1 MEEILK
7 IDSEIKSYI
16 DNIELHAKKL
26 KFNPLGEFKLD
37 LNNVVGI
44 PWHTFHYPGIY
55 LFEIKNNG
63 LSDDFSSWVKNF
75 KHQWMD
81 DRYVKSFT
89 PNLTKKRVKAHTE
102 LSEWIPIYI
111 GKSHDVEGR
120 VHQHV
125 FKNLESTTF
134 ALKLNSRENLYN
146 ETFRISSLEIDLKNY
161 NALMPM
167 IEWTLRE
174 KFNPILGR

>member
-55 LFEIKNNG
+55 LFEIK
-63 LSDDFSSWVKNF
+63 DI
-75 KHQWMD
+75 M
-81 DRYVKSFT
+81 
-89 PNLTKKRVKAHTE
+89 
-102 LSEWIPIYI
+102 
-111 GKSHDVEGR
+111 
-120 VHQHV
+120 
-125 FKNLESTTF
+125 
-134 ALKLNSRENLYN
+134 
-146 ETFRISSLEIDLKNY
+146 
-161 NALMPM
+161 
-167 IEWTLRE
+167 
-174 KFNPILGR
+174 